1 MGPELALAIDG
12 CVTESTALIVSLI
25 KKVYQVR
32 QLKKKCESLGKQA
45 KILVHLLDKNRAA
58 ITSFQSLGQFTVCLN
73 RIDTFVSAIN
83 QSSLFDRTVEVFWN
97 HEYQS
102 LTKCIT
108 SVKEI
113 FVVESVA
120 EILSREDNISGKL
133 GDVLKL
139 QGEQKDILLY
149 LQKSTQLIEK
159 KRAEKFSSASILGLK
174 TDFEPKD
181 FVSSSF
187 KSDDASIKRGTID
200 GVGKV
205 ICYKIALTSSM
216 PEFLMIYKNI
226 QSGAYVQRLYGT
238 VKLQDD
244 YYVVMQDLDD
254 NQTLA
259 AACQDGGLPDTPLS
273 RISLAYDLAK
283 TMAWYHHAQLLLKSV
298 SDHTVVLQ
306 QLNSGRLAPFLTK
319 LQNARHILEKTTGL
333 TYDVRYEAPE
343 FDRLREH
350 SKYTDIWSLGVIMWQ
365 CLTGKV
371 PYGISTM
378 VQAEDQNFATVRK
391 ALNESSLPGEL
402 DGTDLSSF
410 GNARDLILQC
420 WNRDP
425 WLRPTAASAADIL
438 LDLRVQFSTSTSD
451 PPTHKA
457 GEPKQS
463 LESATA
469 TSVGDKGSSQTT
481 DQVPASVITADEPD
495 GKTSSLGKTA
505 QVFEV
510 MEEICLAAI
519 KQARELNDKKPTYQQ
534 SEKSVSKEQF
544 QLLFEKDTERSPAE
558 NFMVGAVIYWN
569 LCEDIQEIVSA
580 TQTGLVLSA
589 EGTRALAS
597 LTYLQS
603 AVETGYMEA
612 YLELYKVHASLAREF
627 RSRVPTTQKAKEA

>member
-1 MGPELALAIDG
+1 
-12 CVTESTALIVSLI
+12 
-25 KKVYQVR
+25 
-32 QLKKKCESLGKQA
+32 
-45 KILVHLLDKNRAA
+45 
-58 ITSFQSLGQFTVCLN
+58 
-73 RIDTFVSAIN
+73 
-83 QSSLFDRTVEVFWN
+83 
-97 HEYQS
+97 
-102 LTKCIT
+102 
-108 SVKEI
+108 
-113 FVVESVA
+113 
-120 EILSREDNISGKL
+120 
-133 GDVLKL
+133 
-139 QGEQKDILLY
+139 
-149 LQKSTQLIEK
+149 
-159 KRAEKFSSASILGLK
+159 
-174 TDFEPKD
+174 
-181 FVSSSF
+181 
-187 KSDDASIKRGTID
+187 
-200 GVGKV
+200 
-205 ICYKIALTSSM
+205 
-216 PEFLMIYKNI
+216 
-226 QSGAYVQRLYGT
+226 
-238 VKLQDD
+238 
-244 YYVVMQDLDD
+244 
-254 NQTLA
+254 
-259 AACQDGGLPDTPLS
+259 
-273 RISLAYDLAK
+273 
-283 TMAWYHHAQLLLKSV
+283 
-298 SDHTVVLQ
+298 
-306 QLNSGRLAPFLTK
+306 
-319 LQNARHILEKTTGL
+319 
-333 TYDVRYEAPE
+333 
-343 FDRLREH
+343 
-350 SKYTDIWSLGVIMWQ
+350 MWQ

-589 EGTRALAS
+589 EGK
-597 LTYLQS
+597 
-603 AVETGYMEA
+603 ETP
-612 YLELYKVHASLAREF
+612 LFPFLFFLLNLF
-627 RSRVPTTQKAKEA
+627 